1 MLLKIKIK
9 RMKTSTNKDELKR
22 DKLKNKR
29 NVCGNNYTLPLLYAL
44 MSSQVT
50 SIDSS
55 REGEL
60 IL

>member
-29 NVCGNNYTLPLLYAL
+29 NVCGNKYTLPLLYAL